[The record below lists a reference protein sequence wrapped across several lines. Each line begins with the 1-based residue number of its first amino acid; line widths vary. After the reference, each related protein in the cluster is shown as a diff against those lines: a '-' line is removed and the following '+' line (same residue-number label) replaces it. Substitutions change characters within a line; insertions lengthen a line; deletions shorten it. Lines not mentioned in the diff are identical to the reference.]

1 MDALQQISRRERER
15 QARRKDILDAARA
28 VFAEKGFDEATLDD
42 VAVRAEFGKGTL
54 YNYFENKEALFASVL
69 EDSFEEAMV
78 HVRRALDGD
87 VPISDKISGFV
98 RGMLTYFYTHL
109 ESVQL
114 MMRESHQLRSG
125 NPLMQLMPQLIQAV
139 ADTLA
144 AEQRKR
150 HIIAK
155 VEPAGLAAILI
166 GMVFSQFNSCFYR
179 RVNSCIGTGSAN
191 LTEIFGSMS
200 ADEITNEVEA
210 ATNLIHTVYF
220 TGIGR

>member
-1 MDALQQISRRERER
+1 MIALQQISRRERER
-15 QARRKDILDAARA
+15 LARRKDILEAARA

-78 HVRRALDGD
+78 EVRGALAKEI
-87 VPISDKISGFV
+87 PIGEKIDGFV

-125 NPLMQLMPQLIQAV
+125 NPLMQLMPKLMQAV

-150 HIIAK
+150 NIVAK
-155 VEPAGLAAILI
+155 LEPVALATILI

-179 RVNSCIGTGSAN
+179 RVHATGEADTGK
-191 LTEIFGSMS
+191 LTDIFGSMGTE
-200 ADEITNEVEA
+200 EITREVDA

-220 TGIGR
+220 NGIGR